1 MKAGYTSVRMLVV
14 AGKQDPFF
22 GGKAPIIPE
31 AKAAGLGHVEW
42 MFDGLRKAID
52 EQNDSPHTLLIV
64 KAGHVP
70 TVKKPGHPGQDEV
83 DKLIRK
89 NTSTRTNYTFVT
101 IRKKK
106 E

>member
-1 MKAGYTSVRMLVV
+1 VVTDPEYPFYPEAAVKAGYTSVPMLVV

-52 EQNDSPHTLLIV
+52 EQNDS
-64 KAGHVP
+64 
-70 TVKKPGHPGQDEV
+70 HPFARPDV
-83 DKLIRK
+83 DHSSPFRQE
-89 NTSTRTNYTFVT
+89 R
-101 IRKKK
+101 
-106 E
+106 